1 MQLTV
6 ISAERCAIVWRPFLE
21 KSILLSQ
28 KCAVVGLVYLVS
40 IALSSPPLYG
50 WSRFSKVNEQFF
62 CTFDYTQRD
71 IGTRSYLFFV
81 LVAGYLMPIAV
92 ISFSYI
98 IIYTIV
104 RRSDFS
110 NLRST
115 NTEST
120 TSSQLPTEGSYSI
133 DAVLLRTRSL
143 STFTQKRRN
152 EQRRQVRIA
161 ILTLVVCGTFLLC
174 WTPFA
179 ILYVIWPLFSE
190 TLPSTTLTTIAT
202 ICGKSFVI
210 INPIIY
216 GFNAKSWQVP
226 AVRLSLYCGCKSNA
240 KIRSQFCTDEGL
252 LRKRPAGN
260 VIQREISNE

>member
-81 LVAGYLMPIAV
+81 LVAGYLMPIA
-92 ISFSYI
+92 
-98 IIYTIV
+98 
-104 RRSDFS
+104 
-110 NLRST
+110 
-115 NTEST
+115 
-120 TSSQLPTEGSYSI
+120 SYSI